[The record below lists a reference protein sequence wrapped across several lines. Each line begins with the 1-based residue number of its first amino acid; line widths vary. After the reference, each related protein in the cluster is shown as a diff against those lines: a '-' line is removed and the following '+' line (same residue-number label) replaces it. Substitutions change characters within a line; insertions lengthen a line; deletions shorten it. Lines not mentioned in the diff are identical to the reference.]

1 MRVNCLDCLDRTNL
15 IQSKIAYD
23 VLSSILTK
31 NGFDVPKIFGA
42 KSIM

>member
-23 VLSSILTK
+23 VLTTILAK
-31 NGFDVPKIFGA
+31 CGFDIQKIFGA
-42 KSIM
+42 KSII